1 MRSHLLMK
9 NKRLEL
15 KDDVLSISRN
25 TMSEFNIVELI
36 EDHPIS
42 KLTSTYNV
50 KLLDKIKENFSDAE
64 QHLFIGSFYCYL
76 NYDAKRDFIVDVDD
90 VWKWIGF
97 STKQHAKTVLERHF
111 TMDVDYKIMIPSIDR
126 ENVEEQKGRGG
137 HNIKK
142 LMMTIKCFKSLCL
155 KSQTKKASEIHDY
168 YIKLEEI
175 LHEIVQESVIE
186 LTQKMEEHKRL
197 QDQTIEEQKRLLDQK
212 EEALVQ
218 KDEALIQKD
227 EALTKAPE
235 LERHKLLLRKYG
247 QITGS
252 LVYLVRIKECD
263 NGTYI
268 IKIGES
274 RKGIK
279 NRLTEFKQKYGNQVL
294 ILDCFPVHD
303 SAGLEKHLHHHPEI
317 HPHQV
322 KNLEGHETEQELF
335 LMGGVLT
342 YQRLLDIIDTCHP
355 QFNYLPSDY
364 ELLKLEVEQLRS
376 QTPTVSTNSMDHAIL
391 QQILQKVQTLE
402 ATNKD
407 IVARLNAMQTKTTTA
422 CSQPDPHLGPRL
434 QKIHPETLQ
443 ILHVY
448 ETVTECM
455 KEDHAM
461 KRPSI
466 NKAVRENT
474 IYRGFRWQLID
485 RELDPHT
492 AQTLAPT
499 KATKPQKNG
508 YVAKVNQ
515 EQTEILHV
523 YLDRKTAAQCNEYPS
538 IASLDNAVKNH
549 TLKDGHYYQLYEEC
563 DDLKTR
569 FQEKHGTIVLYHDGI
584 GQYDAQHTLIAE
596 FTSRF
601 ECTARAGIS
610 QKSLAKVL
618 DHPILYKEW
627 YFKSLGEKRYV

>member
-1 MRSHLLMK
+1 
-9 NKRLEL
+9 
-15 KDDVLSISRN
+15 
-25 TMSEFNIVELI
+25 MSEFNIVELI

-50 KLLDKIKENFSDAE
+50 KLLDKIKENFLDAE
-64 QHLFIGSFYCYL
+64 QQLFIGSFYCYL

-97 STKQHAKTVLERHF
+97 STKQHAKTLLERHF
-111 TMDVDYKIMIPSIDR
+111 TTGVDYKIMIPSIDR
-126 ENVEEQKGRGG
+126 EIVEEHKGRGG

-142 LMMTIKCFKSLCL
+142 LMMTVKCFKSLCL
-155 KSQTKKASEIHDY
+155 KAQTKKASEIHDY
-168 YIKLEEI
+168 YLKLEEI
-175 LHEIVQESVIE
+175 LHDILAENGKEI
-186 LTQKMEEHKRL
+186 TQKMEEHKRL

-212 EEALVQ
+212 DEVIVQKEEALAQ
-218 KDEALIQKD
+218 KDEALNKV
-227 EALTKAPE
+227 PE

-252 LVYLVRIKECD
+252 LVYIVRIKESD

-268 IKIGES
+268 IKIGQS
-274 RKGIK
+274 QKGIK
-279 NRLTEFKQKYGNQVL
+279 NRLSEFKQKYGAHVM
-294 ILDCFPVHD
+294 ILDCFMVQN
-303 SAGLEKHLHHHPEI
+303 SMGFEKYLHHHPEI

-322 KNLEGHETEQELF
+322 KDLKGHEKEQELF
-335 LMGGVLT
+335 LMGGELT
-342 YQRLLDIIDTCHP
+342 YQRLLEIIETSQS
-355 QFNYLPSDY
+355 QFDYLPSDY
-364 ELLKLEVEQLRS
+364 ERLKLENEQLRA
-376 QTPTVSTNSMDHAIL
+376 QTATTISIPIDHAIL
-391 QQILQKVQTLE
+391 QEILQTNQLLLQKVQTLE
-402 ATNKD
+402 STIKVMD
-407 IVARLNAMQTKTTTA
+407 SRLNAMQTKTTTA

-434 QKIHPETLQ
+434 QKIHPDTLQ

-466 NKAVRENT
+466 NKAVREHT

-485 RELDPHT
+485 RKLDPHA
-492 AQTLAPT
+492 AQPLAPT

-515 EQTEILHV
+515 EQTEILRV
-523 YLDRKTAAQCNEYPS
+523 YLDRKTAAQENNYPS

-549 TLKDGHYYQLYEEC
+549 TIKDGHYYQLYEEC
-563 DDLKTR
+563 DAPLKNR
-569 FQEKHGTIVLYHDGI
+569 FQAQHGTIVLYHDGV
-584 GQYDAQHTLIAE
+584 GQYDAQHTLLAE
-596 FTSRF
+596 YTSRF

-618 DHPILYKEW
+618 DQPILFKEC
-627 YFKSLGEKRYV
+627 YFKSLGEKRYI

>member
-1 MRSHLLMK
+1 
-9 NKRLEL
+9 
-15 KDDVLSISRN
+15 
-25 TMSEFNIVELI
+25 MSELNIVELI
-36 EDHPIS
+36 ENQPIS
-42 KLTSTYNV
+42 RLTNTYNV
-50 KLLDKIKENFSDAE
+50 KLLDKIKATFSDEE
-64 QHLFIGSFYCYL
+64 QQLFIASFYCYL
-76 NYDAKRDFIVDVDD
+76 NYDTEKDFVVDLDN
-90 VWKWIGF
+90 VWKWLGF
-97 STKQHAKTVLERHF
+97 NKKYNATIALHKHF
-111 TMDVDYKIMIPSIDR
+111 MENVDYINLAPYESGARSDDEKW
-126 ENVEEQKGRGG
+126 GG
-137 HNIKK
+137 QNIKK
-142 LMMTIKCFKSLCL
+142 IMMTIMCFKSLCL
-155 KSQTKKASEIHDY
+155 KAQTTKAYDIHKY
-168 YIKLEEI
+168 YL
-175 LHEIVQESVIE
+175 
-186 LTQKMEEHKRL
+186 KMEKLLNEVIGEESMEFK
-197 QDQTIEEQKRLLDQK
+197 QTIEEQKRLLDQK
-212 EEALVQ
+212 
-218 KDEALIQKD
+218 DD
-227 EALTKAPE
+227 ALTKAPE

-252 LVYLVRIKECD
+252 LVYIVRIKEGD
-263 NGTYI
+263 DGTYI

-294 ILDCFPVHD
+294 ILECFPVHD

-335 LMGGVLT
+335 LMGGTLT
-342 YQRLLDIIDTCHP
+342 YQRLLDIIDTCQS
-355 QFNYLPSDY
+355 QFNNPIA
-364 ELLKLEVEQLRS
+364 ENERLKLEVEQLRNQPS
-376 QTPTVSTNSMDHAIL
+376 TSTPMDHAIL
-391 QQILQKVQTLE
+391 QEILKTNQLLLQKVQTLE
-402 ATNKD
+402 ATNKE
-407 IVARLNAMQTKTTTA
+407 IITRLNAMQTKTTTA

-443 ILHVY
+443 IIHVY

-455 KEDHAM
+455 KEDHAL

-474 IYRGFRWQLID
+474 IYRGFRWQLLD

-523 YLDRKTAAQCNEYPS
+523 YLDRKTAAQENNYPS

-549 TLKDGHYYQLYEEC
+549 TIKDGHYYQLYEEC
-563 DDLKTR
+563 DALKDR
-569 FQEKHGTIVLYHDGI
+569 FQEKHGTVVLYHDGI
-584 GQYDAQHTLIAE
+584 GQYDSQHTLISE

-618 DHPILYKEW
+618 DQPLLYKEC
-627 YFKSLGEKRYV
+627 YFKSLGEKRFV

>member
-1 MRSHLLMK
+1 
-9 NKRLEL
+9 
-15 KDDVLSISRN
+15 
-25 TMSEFNIVELI
+25 MSEFNIVELI

-42 KLTSTYNV
+42 KLTHTYNI
-50 KLLDKIKENFSDAE
+50 KLLDKIKESFSDAD
-64 QHLFIGSFYCYL
+64 QQLFIGSFYCYL
-76 NYDAKRDFIVDVDD
+76 NYDTKKEFVVDLDD

-97 STKQHAKTVLERHF
+97 SQKYNAERIIEKHF
-111 TMDVDYKIMIPSIDR
+111 TADSDYKNISSSTGGAR
-126 ENVEEQKGRGG
+126 VEEQKGRGG

-142 LMMTIKCFKSLCL
+142 IMMTIKCFKSLCL
-155 KSQTKKASEIHDY
+155 KAQTKKASDIHDY
-168 YIKLEEI
+168 YLKLEEI
-175 LHEIVQESVIE
+175 LHETLEENGKEITE
-186 LTQKMEEHKRL
+186 KMEEHKRQL
-197 QDQTIEEQKRLLDQK
+197 DQTIEDQKRLLD
-212 EEALVQ
+212 
-218 KDEALIQKD
+218 QKD

-252 LVYLVRIKECD
+252 LVYIVRIKEGD

-279 NRLTEFKQKYGNQVL
+279 NRLTEFKHKYGNQVL

-303 SAGLEKHLHHHPEI
+303 SAGLEKYLHHHHEI

-335 LMGGVLT
+335 LMGGDLT
-342 YQRLLDIIDTCHP
+342 YQRLLDIIDICQS
-355 QFNYLPSDY
+355 QFHYLPSDY
-364 ELLKLEVEQLRS
+364 ELLKLENEQLRS
-376 QTPTVSTNSMDHAIL
+376 QTTTAASTVSMDHAIL

-402 ATNKD
+402 STIKVMD
-407 IVARLNAMQTKTTTA
+407 SRLNAMQTKTTTV

-455 KEDHAM
+455 KEDHTM

-492 AQTLAPT
+492 AQTLEPT
-499 KATKPQKNG
+499 KATKQQKNG

-523 YLDRKTAAQCNEYPS
+523 YLDRKTAAQENNYPS

-549 TLKDGHYYQLYEEC
+549 TIKDGHYYQLYEEC
-563 DDLKTR
+563 DDLKIR

-584 GQYDAQHTLIAE
+584 GQYDSQHTLIAE

-627 YFKSLGEKRYV
+627 YFKSLGEKRFV

>member
-1 MRSHLLMK
+1 
-9 NKRLEL
+9 
-15 KDDVLSISRN
+15 
-25 TMSEFNIVELI
+25 MSEFNIVELI

-50 KLLDKIKENFSDAE
+50 KLLDKIKENFSDAD
-64 QHLFIGSFYCYL
+64 QQLFIGSFYCYL
-76 NYDAKRDFIVDVDD
+76 NYDTKRDYVVDLDD

-97 STKQHAKTVLERHF
+97 SQKVRAHEVLERHF
-111 TMDVDYKIMIPSIDR
+111 IVDVDYQQITSQMGAR
-126 ENVEEQKGRGG
+126 VEEQKGRGG

-142 LMMTIKCFKSLCL
+142 IMMTIKCFKSLCL
-155 KSQTKKASEIHDY
+155 KAQTKKASEIHDY
-168 YIKLEEI
+168 YLKLEEI
-175 LHEIVQESVIE
+175 LHDILAENGKEITE
-186 LTQKMEEHKRL
+186 KMEEHKRQL
-197 QDQTIEEQKRLLDQK
+197 DQTIEEQKRLLD
-212 EEALVQ
+212 
-218 KDEALIQKD
+218 QKD

-252 LVYLVRIKECD
+252 LVYIVRIKEGD

-279 NRLTEFKQKYGNQVL
+279 NRLAEFKQKYGNQVL

-335 LMGGVLT
+335 LMGGALT
-342 YQRLLDIIDTCHP
+342 YQRLLDIIDTSQQ
-355 QFNYLPSDY
+355 QFHYLPSDY
-364 ELLKLEVEQLRS
+364 ELLKLENEKLRS
-376 QTPTVSTNSMDHAIL
+376 QTPTVSTSSMDHAIL

-407 IVARLNAMQTKTTTA
+407 IVTRLNAMQTKTTTA

-474 IYRGFRWQLID
+474 IYRGFRWQLVD
-485 RELDPHT
+485 RELDSH
-492 AQTLAPT
+492 AIQTLEPT
-499 KATKPQKNG
+499 KATKQQKNG

-549 TLKDGHYYQLYEEC
+549 TIKDGHYYQLYEEC
-563 DDLKTR
+563 DALKER

-584 GQYDAQHTLIAE
+584 GQYDSQHTLIAE

-618 DHPILYKEW
+618 DKSLLYKEW

>member
-1 MRSHLLMK
+1 
-9 NKRLEL
+9 
-15 KDDVLSISRN
+15 
-25 TMSEFNIVELI
+25 MSEFNIVELI

-50 KLLDKIKENFSDAE
+50 KLLEKIKEIFSGEE
-64 QHLFIGSFYCYL
+64 QQLFIASFYCYL
-76 NYDAKRDFIVDVDD
+76 NYDAKRDFMVDVDD

-111 TMDVDYKIMIPSIDR
+111 TIDIDYKIMIPSIER

-142 LMMTIKCFKSLCL
+142 LIMTIKCFKSLCL
-155 KSQTKKASEIHDY
+155 KAQTKKASEIHEY
-168 YIKLEEI
+168 YLKLEEI
-175 LHEIVQESVIE
+175 LDEIVQENGLE
-186 LTQKMEEHKRL
+186 LTQKMEDHKRL

-212 EEALVQ
+212 EEALV
-218 KDEALIQKD
+218 QKD

-252 LVYLVRIKECD
+252 LVYLVRIKEGD

-303 SAGLEKHLHHHPEI
+303 SAGLEKYLHHHPEI

-335 LMGGVLT
+335 LMGGKLT
-342 YQRLLDIIDTCHP
+342 YQRLLDIIDTSQQ
-355 QFNYLPSDY
+355 QFNNPIA
-364 ELLKLEVEQLRS
+364 ENERLKLEVEQLRNQPS
-376 QTPTVSTNSMDHAIL
+376 TATPMDYAIL
-391 QQILQKVQTLE
+391 QEILKTNQLLLQKVQTLE

-407 IVARLNAMQTKTTTA
+407 IITRLNAMQTKTTTV

-455 KEDHAM
+455 KENLAM

-466 NKAVRENT
+466 NKAVREHT
-474 IYRGFRWQLID
+474 IYHGFRWQLID

-499 KATKPQKNG
+499 KATKQQKNG

-523 YLDRKTAAQCNEYPS
+523 YLDRKTAAQENNYPS

-549 TLKDGHYYQLYEEC
+549 TIKDGHYYQLYEEC
-563 DDLKTR
+563 DDLKIR

-584 GQYDAQHTLIAE
+584 GQYDSQHTLIAE

-627 YFKSLGEKRYV
+627 YFKSLGEKRFV

>member
-1 MRSHLLMK
+1 
-9 NKRLEL
+9 
-15 KDDVLSISRN
+15 
-25 TMSEFNIVELI
+25 
-36 EDHPIS
+36 
-42 KLTSTYNV
+42 
-50 KLLDKIKENFSDAE
+50 
-64 QHLFIGSFYCYL
+64 
-76 NYDAKRDFIVDVDD
+76 
-90 VWKWIGF
+90 
-97 STKQHAKTVLERHF
+97 
-111 TMDVDYKIMIPSIDR
+111 
-126 ENVEEQKGRGG
+126 
-137 HNIKK
+137 
-142 LMMTIKCFKSLCL
+142 
-155 KSQTKKASEIHDY
+155 
-168 YIKLEEI
+168 
-175 LHEIVQESVIE
+175 
-186 LTQKMEEHKRL
+186 
-197 QDQTIEEQKRLLDQK
+197 
-212 EEALVQ
+212 
-218 KDEALIQKD
+218 
-227 EALTKAPE
+227 
-235 LERHKLLLRKYG
+235 
-247 QITGS
+247 
-252 LVYLVRIKECD
+252 
-263 NGTYI
+263 
-268 IKIGES
+268 
-274 RKGIK
+274 
-279 NRLTEFKQKYGNQVL
+279 
-294 ILDCFPVHD
+294 
-303 SAGLEKHLHHHPEI
+303 
-317 HPHQV
+317 
-322 KNLEGHETEQELF
+322 
-335 LMGGVLT
+335 MGGTLT
-342 YQRLLDIIDTCHP
+342 YQRLLDIIDICQS

-364 ELLKLEVEQLRS
+364 ELLKLENEKLRS
-376 QTPTVSTNSMDHAIL
+376 QTPTVSTSSMDHAIL

-402 ATNKD
+402 ATNKE
-407 IVARLNAMQTKTTTA
+407 IISRLNAMQTKTTTA

-523 YLDRKTAAQCNEYPS
+523 YLDRKTAAQENNYPS

-549 TLKDGHYYQLYEEC
+549 TIKDEHYYQLYEEC
-563 DDLKTR
+563 DALKNR

-584 GQYDAQHTLIAE
+584 GQYDSQHTLIAE

-618 DHPILYKEW
+618 DKSLLYKEC

>member
-1 MRSHLLMK
+1 MAP
-9 NKRLEL
+9 
-15 KDDVLSISRN
+15 SISRN
-25 TMSEFNIVELI
+25 TMTELNIVELI
-36 EDHPIS
+36 ENQPIGR
-42 KLTSTYNV
+42 LTDTYNV
-50 KLLDKIKENFSDAE
+50 KLLDKIKEKFSNEE
-64 QHLFIGSFYCYL
+64 QQLFIASFYCYL
-76 NYDAKRDFIVDVDD
+76 NYDTEKDFMVDLDD
-90 VWKWIGF
+90 VWKWLGF
-97 STKQHAKTVLERHF
+97 NKKYNATIALHKHF
-111 TMDVDYKIMIPSIDR
+111 MENVDYINLAPYESGARSDDEKW
-126 ENVEEQKGRGG
+126 GG
-137 HNIKK
+137 QNIKK
-142 LMMTIKCFKSLCL
+142 IMMTINCFKSLCL
-155 KSQTKKASEIHDY
+155 KAQTTKAYDIHKY
-168 YIKLEEI
+168 YL
-175 LHEIVQESVIE
+175 
-186 LTQKMEEHKRL
+186 KMEKLLNEVIGEESMEFK
-197 QDQTIEEQKRLLDQK
+197 QIIEEQKRLLDQK
-212 EEALVQ
+212 EEALV
-218 KDEALIQKD
+218 QKD

-252 LVYLVRIKECD
+252 LVYIVRIKEGD

-294 ILDCFPVHD
+294 ILECFPVHD

-342 YQRLLDIIDTCHP
+342 YQRLLDIIDTCQS
-355 QFNYLPSDY
+355 QFHYLPSDY
-364 ELLKLEVEQLRS
+364 ELLKLENEKLRS
-376 QTPTVSTNSMDHAIL
+376 QTPTVSTSSMDHTIL
-391 QQILQKVQTLE
+391 QEILKTNQLLLQKVQTLE
-402 ATNKD
+402 ATNKE
-407 IVARLNAMQTKTTTA
+407 IIIRLNAMQTKTTTA

-523 YLDRKTAAQCNEYPS
+523 YLDRKTAAQVNNYPS

-549 TLKDGHYYQLYEEC
+549 TIKDGHYYQLYEEC
-563 DDLKTR
+563 DALKSR

-584 GQYDAQHTLIAE
+584 GQYDAQHTLISE

-601 ECTARAGIS
+601 ECTVRAGIS

-618 DHPILYKEW
+618 NKPLLYKEW

>member
-1 MRSHLLMK
+1 
-9 NKRLEL
+9 
-15 KDDVLSISRN
+15 
-25 TMSEFNIVELI
+25 MSEFNIVELI

-42 KLTSTYNV
+42 KLTYTYNI
-50 KLLDKIKENFSDAE
+50 KLLDKIKESFSDAD
-64 QHLFIGSFYCYL
+64 QQLFIGSFYCYL
-76 NYDAKRDFIVDVDD
+76 NYDTKRDYVVDLDD

-97 STKQHAKTVLERHF
+97 SQKVRAHEVLERHF
-111 TMDVDYKIMIPSIDR
+111 IVGVDYQYITSHMGGAR
-126 ENVEEQKGRGG
+126 VEEQKGRGG

-142 LMMTIKCFKSLCL
+142 IMMTIKCFKSLCL
-155 KSQTKKASEIHDY
+155 KAQTKKASEIHDY
-168 YIKLEEI
+168 YLKLEEI
-175 LHEIVQESVIE
+175 LHETLEENGKEITE
-186 LTQKMEEHKRL
+186 KMEEHKRQL
-197 QDQTIEEQKRLLDQK
+197 DQTIEEQKRLLDQK
-212 EEALVQ
+212 
-218 KDEALIQKD
+218 DEALSQM
-227 EALTKAPE
+227 PE

-252 LVYLVRIKECD
+252 LVYIVRIKQRDE
-263 NGTYI
+263 GQYI

-303 SAGLEKHLHHHPEI
+303 SAGLEKYLHHHPEI

-335 LMGGVLT
+335 LMGGTLT
-342 YQRLLDIIDTCHP
+342 YQRLLDIIDTCQS

-364 ELLKLEVEQLRS
+364 ELLKLENEKLRS
-376 QTPTVSTNSMDHAIL
+376 QTPTAVSTSSMDHVIL

-402 ATNKD
+402 ATNKE
-407 IVARLNAMQTKTTTA
+407 IITRLNAMQTKTATA

-474 IYRGFRWQLID
+474 IYRGFRWQLVD

-492 AQTLAPT
+492 TQTLAPT

-523 YLDRKTAAQCNEYPS
+523 YLDRKTAAQVNNYPS

-549 TLKDGHYYQLYEEC
+549 TIKDGHYYQLYEEC
-563 DDLKTR
+563 DTPLKNR

-584 GQYDAQHTLIAE
+584 GQYDAKNTLITE

-618 DHPILYKEW
+618 DQPLLYKEC
-627 YFKSLGEKRYV
+627 YFKSLGEKRFI

>member
-1 MRSHLLMK
+1 MT
-9 NKRLEL
+9 EL
-15 KDDVLSISRN
+15 
-25 TMSEFNIVELI
+25 NIVELI
-36 EDHPIS
+36 ENQPIGR
-42 KLTSTYNV
+42 LTDTYNV
-50 KLLDKIKENFSDAE
+50 KLLDKIKEKFSDEE
-64 QHLFIGSFYCYL
+64 QQLFIASFYCYL
-76 NYDAKRDFIVDVDD
+76 NYDTEKDFVVDLDD
-90 VWKWIGF
+90 VWKWLGF
-97 STKQHAKTVLERHF
+97 NKKYNATIALHKHF
-111 TMDVDYKIMIPSIDR
+111 MENVDYINLAPYESGARSDDEKW
-126 ENVEEQKGRGG
+126 GG
-137 HNIKK
+137 QNIKK
-142 LMMTIKCFKSLCL
+142 IRMTIKCFKSLCL
-155 KSQTKKASEIHDY
+155 KAQTKKASEIHDY
-168 YIKLEEI
+168 YLKMEKL
-175 LHEIVQESVIE
+175 LHEVIGEES
-186 LTQKMEEHKRL
+186 MEFK
-197 QDQTIEEQKRLLDQK
+197 QIIEEQKRLLNQK
-212 EEALVQ
+212 EEALV
-218 KDEALIQKD
+218 QKD

-252 LVYLVRIKECD
+252 LVYIVRIKEGD

-317 HPHQV
+317 HPYQV

-335 LMGGVLT
+335 LMGGALT
-342 YQRLLDIIDTCHP
+342 YQRLLDIIDICQL
-355 QFNYLPSDY
+355 QFNNPIA
-364 ELLKLEVEQLRS
+364 ENERLKLEVEQLRNPPS
-376 QTPTVSTNSMDHAIL
+376 TSTPMDHAIL
-391 QQILQKVQTLE
+391 QEILKTNQLLLQKVQTLE

-407 IVARLNAMQTKTTTA
+407 IVTRLNAMQTKTTTA

-455 KEDHAM
+455 KEDHTM

-474 IYRGFRWQLID
+474 IYRGFRWQLVD
-485 RELDPHT
+485 RELDPNT

-549 TLKDGHYYQLYEEC
+549 TIKDGHYYMLYEEC
-563 DDLKTR
+563 DDLKNR

-584 GQYDAQHTLIAE
+584 GQYDTQHTLIAE

-601 ECTARAGIS
+601 ECTIRAGIS

-627 YFKSLGEKRYV
+627 YFKSLGEKRFV

>member
-1 MRSHLLMK
+1 MTP
-9 NKRLEL
+9 
-15 KDDVLSISRN
+15 SISRN
-25 TMSEFNIVELI
+25 TMTELNIVELI
-36 EDHPIS
+36 ENQPIGR
-42 KLTSTYNV
+42 LTDTYNV
-50 KLLDKIKENFSDAE
+50 KLLDKIKEKFSDEE
-64 QHLFIGSFYCYL
+64 QQLFIASFYCYL
-76 NYDAKRDFIVDVDD
+76 NYDTEKEFVVDMDD
-90 VWKWIGF
+90 VWRWLGF
-97 STKQHAKTVLERHF
+97 SKKYNANVVLHKHF
-111 TMDVDYKIMIPSIDR
+111 TENVDYIYLASEDKASRSDD
-126 ENVEEQKGRGG
+126 EKWGG
-137 HNIKK
+137 QNIKK
-142 LMMTIKCFKSLCL
+142 IMMTIMCFKSLCL
-155 KSQTKKASEIHDY
+155 KAQTTKAYDIHKY
-168 YIKLEEI
+168 YL
-175 LHEIVQESVIE
+175 
-186 LTQKMEEHKRL
+186 KMEKLLNEVIGEESMEFK
-197 QDQTIEEQKRLLDQK
+197 QTIEEQKRLLDQK
-212 EEALVQ
+212 DDVLAQ
-218 KDEALIQKD
+218 KE

-252 LVYLVRIKECD
+252 LVYLVRIKEGD

-317 HPHQV
+317 HPYQV

-335 LMGGVLT
+335 LMGGALT
-342 YQRLLDIIDTCHP
+342 YQRLLDIIDTCQQ
-355 QFNYLPSDY
+355 QFHYLPSDY
-364 ELLKLEVEQLRS
+364 ELLKLENEKLRS
-376 QTPTVSTNSMDHAIL
+376 QTPTVSTSSMDHAIL

-402 ATNKD
+402 ATNKE
-407 IVARLNAMQTKTTTA
+407 IITRLNAMQTKTTTV

-474 IYRGFRWQLID
+474 IYRGFRWQLVD
-485 RELDPHT
+485 RELDSH
-492 AQTLAPT
+492 AIQTLAPT
-499 KATKPQKNG
+499 KATKQQKNG

-549 TLKDGHYYQLYEEC
+549 TIKDGHYYQLYEEC
-563 DDLKTR
+563 NALLKIR

-584 GQYDAQHTLIAE
+584 GQYDSQHTLIAE

-601 ECTARAGIS
+601 ECTIRAGIS

-627 YFKSLGEKRYV
+627 YFKSLGEKRFV